1 MYALVGP
8 TGGLCNDCGISKL
21 PGKQRGRG
29 GGQSPMPRLAR
40 SSFPEWT
47 GDQARG
53 PRLVGRSAEC
63 YGPAEG
69 SAGGVG
75 QCARK
80 LPYFYLKVPRKKAL
94 SAGARRFG

>member
-1 MYALVGP
+1 
-8 TGGLCNDCGISKL
+8 
-21 PGKQRGRG
+21 
-29 GGQSPMPRLAR
+29 MPRLAR

-94 SAGARRFG
+94 RAGARRFGGLALL